1 MSQASVSEPS
11 FTERGI
17 ELLTLVADIDYG
29 HIQLTPKYDTVEFYC
44 FYTSGDEERVA
55 NDLISRLLGADFA
68 VTRSKNIGHTT
79 FAGTWNELRVE
90 ICTGPGAFCEKVQ
103 VGERVEPAQE
113 ALPSRV
119 VPVYE
124 WRCADPILEAAAS

>member
-11 FTERGI
+11 FTERAL

-29 HIQLTPKYDTVEFYC
+29 SIQLTPNYNTVTFYC
-44 FYTSGDEERVA
+44 WFTRGGEEQVA
-55 NDLISRLLGADFA
+55 NDLISRLLGTDFA
-68 VTRSKNIGHTT
+68 VTRSKDIGHTR
-79 FAGTWNELRVE
+79 FDGTWNELRVE